1 MAYISRECVTCTDP
15 SKRCEGKYHGRDE
28 KGKFFS
34 GDMYIC
40 NNSCCQINLERMRTQ
55 KKLRQREESHEDL
68 HW

>member
-15 SKRCEGKYHGRDE
+15 TKRCEGQYKGRDE

-40 NNSCCQINLERMRTQ
+40 SNSYCQINIERVRTL
-55 KKLRQREESHEDL
+55 KKLRQREDVREDW